1 MVFKRSTSVDIFTK
15 QIKDYLSDDFIIVKK
30 ETDIGVAIEK
40 LKNEKKSVIIVHDNN
55 LINGI
60 ITERDILNKIT
71 FNADPKD
78 RVDKFMSTPVQFV
91 FEDDLLFHCIGQMR
105 KYNFRHM
112 PVLNSLKQVVGI
124 IHLPAALSAELGSLM
139 ESIDRVTTENTE
151 DGIIKI
157 KTEQTDLAWKLY
169 EEQVNPLDISYL
181 LSFLNNIIYRRC
193 IDLATERVAKKK
205 IIKTIP
211 NYCVLTMGSGGRM
224 ESYLHPDQDNGI
236 IYETDNASEETLK
249 NIDQYFYELA
259 NEFTIL
265 LDRAG
270 IPLCK
275 GDLMATNPLWRKSLK
290 NWKEQINN
298 WVQKPNDDSLR
309 YMDMLYDFRAIYG
322 DANLAKNLRN
332 YLLNRLEESPQF
344 LKYLY
349 KRDEGTNAAIGFFG
363 QFILEKED
371 QENLGM
377 LNLKHT
383 GTLPLVESIRM
394 YSMKNKVDSV
404 STLVR
409 LSKLT
414 ALGVFT
420 ESEEDFFRGA
430 FKFLSNI
437 LLKNQIIR
445 SKENKV
451 IKNFI
456 DPRFLTSREK
466 SILKIYL
473 KKIKDLK
480 LKLKGDFGEEYV

>member
-1 MVFKRSTSVDIFTK
+1 MCI
-15 QIKDYLSDDFIIVKK
+15 
-30 ETDIGVAIEK
+30 
-40 LKNEKKSVIIVHDNN
+40 
-55 LINGI
+55 
-60 ITERDILNKIT
+60 RD
-71 FNADPKD
+71 
-78 RVDKFMSTPVQFV
+78 R
-91 FEDDLLFHCIGQMR
+91 
-105 KYNFRHM
+105 
-112 PVLNSLKQVVGI
+112 
-124 IHLPAALSAELGSLM
+124 
-139 ESIDRVTTENTE
+139 
-151 DGIIKI
+151 
-157 KTEQTDLAWKLY
+157 
-169 EEQVNPLDISYL
+169 
-181 LSFLNNIIYRRC
+181 
-193 IDLATERVAKKK
+193 
-205 IIKTIP
+205 
-211 NYCVLTMGSGGRM
+211 
-224 ESYLHPDQDNGI
+224 
-236 IYETDNASEETLK
+236 
-249 NIDQYFYELA
+249 
-259 NEFTIL
+259 
-265 LDRAG
+265 
-270 IPLCK
+270 
-275 GDLMATNPLWRKSLK
+275 
-290 NWKEQINN
+290 
-298 WVQKPNDDSLR
+298 
-309 YMDMLYDFRAIYG
+309 
-322 DANLAKNLRN
+322 
-332 YLLNRLEESPQF
+332 
-344 LKYLY
+344 YLY

-473 KKIKDLK
+473 KQIKDLK